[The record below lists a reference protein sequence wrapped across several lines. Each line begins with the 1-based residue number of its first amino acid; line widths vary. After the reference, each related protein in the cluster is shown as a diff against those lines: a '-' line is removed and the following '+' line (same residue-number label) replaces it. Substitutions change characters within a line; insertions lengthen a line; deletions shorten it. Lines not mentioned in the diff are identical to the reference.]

1 MRGDEKLLENSFDR
15 DLIKMISMTKRTS
28 RKRRENLMRKMMM
41 SILVSKKRTRKRGM
55 PIKGTSRNP
64 L

>member
-15 DLIKMISMTKRTS
+15 DLIKMMSMTKRTS